1 MSDPLQALIKSATG
15 TGPAT
20 MPDSRY
26 YGLPTLTLMLPD
38 GTAVRYFQRRIIPQ
52 PETYSNRRKYVVIDG
67 DRLDN
72 LSAKFMGNPL
82 LFWMLCDANAAV
94 DPDDL
99 TSQLGRSIS
108 IPLPAGIPA
117 GGQNG

>member
-1 MSDPLQALIKSATG
+1 MSDPLQALIKSAAV

-20 MPDSRY
+20 LPTSRY
-26 YGLPTLTLMLPD
+26 HGLPSLTLIEPD
-38 GTAVRYFQRRIIPQ
+38 GTEVRYIQRRLIPQ
-52 PETYSNRRKYVVIDG
+52 PEKYAKRRKYVVIEG

-72 LSAKFMGNPL
+72 LAAKFMGDPL
-82 LFWMLCDANAAV
+82 LFWMLCDANAAM

-99 TSQLGRSIS
+99 TSQTGQSIV

>member
-1 MSDPLQALIKSATG
+1 MSDPLEALIKSAAV

-20 MPDSRY
+20 LPNSRY
-26 YGLPTLTLMLPD
+26 YGLPSLTLTLAD
-38 GTAVRYFQRRIIPQ
+38 GTTVRYFQRRLIPQ
-52 PETYSNRRKYVVIDG
+52 PEKYAKRRQHVVIDG

-72 LSAKFMGNPL
+72 LAAKFLGDPL
-82 LFWMLCDANAAV
+82 LFWMLCDANAAL

-99 TSQLGRSIS
+99 TRQPGQSIA